1 MSNSN
6 SGSSHSNPG
15 SSGSLEVTAKQGGGP
30 RTPPDPHFADFDT
43 SASAF
48 SSSSD
53 TPSKRH
59 KRMERDEM
67 MAYLEEMIN
76 TKDDDLKSFSKE
88 IASATKKR
96 DKLLEKEEELTTNET
111 KSLNRIEEDISDM
124 RKDKNMLAAEILE
137 LKAELKA
144 LKHPKELVEASVP
157 AQGI

>member
-1 MSNSN
+1 MMSNSN

-15 SSGSLEVTAKQGGGP
+15 SDSPEVTAKQGGGP
-30 RTPPDPHFADFDT
+30 RTPPDPHSAVFDT
-43 SASAF
+43 SASAL

-59 KRMERDEM
+59 KRMERDER

-88 IASATKKR
+88 IALATKKR
-96 DKLLEKEEELTTNET
+96 DKLLEKEEELTTYET

-124 RKDKNMLAAEILE
+124 RKDKNRLAAEILE
-137 LKAELKA
+137 LKAELIYKI
-144 LKHPKELVEASVP
+144 S
-157 AQGI
+157 

>member
-1 MSNSN
+1 MMSNSN

-15 SSGSLEVTAKQGGGP
+15 SDSPEVTAKQGGGP
-30 RTPPDPHFADFDT
+30 RTPPDSADFDT
-43 SASAF
+43 SASAL

-59 KRMERDEM
+59 KPINRDE
-67 MAYLEEMIN
+67 
-76 TKDDDLKSFSKE
+76 E
-88 IASATKKR
+88 IACLKETIKNKDADLVSLSKKIDSATKKR